1 MVSLNV
7 GNMASAMVGTVI
19 PPALGAAVSPKSL
32 TGVIDKLA
40 EALTKGGDQL
50 KDSPLGKMVA
60 SHIPQSPLS
69 SLMGGGE
76 HSLEAVKSGLASLIH
91 EKLGDNFGAA
101 SELGIGGGSG
111 GGEGKD
117 DMMSQVLNGLGK
129 ASLDNLLDK
138 KGEGTNFS
146 SGDAPVLGKIA
157 DFMDQNSTEF
167 PAPDS
172 GSWKNELKEDNF
184 LDKKETGAFRAA
196 LDVLGSQM
204 GGKGGDDLTGGL
216 GSPANSTG
224 SPAAAQGG
232 GTPSDLAQL
241 LSGQSGG
248 QNGGSPINNSSGSNT
263 PDLGQL
269 LGGLL
274 QKGLEA
280 TLGGGGSGGQ
290 GNGLADLLSKLT
302 PQLAQRDLLSSAADT
317 AGSIVSSLAQSPT
330 SNALA

>member
-7 GNMASAMVGTVI
+7 GNMANAVVGTVI
-19 PPALGAAVSPKSL
+19 PVELGRAATSPKSL

-40 EALTKGGDQL
+40 EALTKGGDL

-60 SHIPQSPLS
+60 SHMPQSLNGK
-69 SLMGGGE
+69 LLGGE
-76 HSLEAVKSGLASLIH
+76 HNLEAIKSGLSSLIH

-101 SELGIGGGSG
+101 ADLGIGGGSG
-111 GGEGKD
+111 GGEGKN

-146 SGDAPVLGKIA
+146 SGDKPALDKIA
-157 DFMDQNSTEF
+157 QFMDQNPTKF

-184 LDKKETGAFRAA
+184 LNKQETGVFRAA
-196 LDVLGSQM
+196 LDVVGGQM
-204 GGKGGDDLTGGL
+204 GGKGGDDLAGGL
-216 GSPANSTG
+216 GSAADGAGSST
-224 SPAAAQGG
+224 AAQGSN
-232 GTPSDLAQL
+232 TPLDLEQL

-248 QNGGSPINNSSGSNT
+248 QNGSSRINDSDGNQSPDI
-263 PDLGQL
+263 GQI
-269 LGGLL
+269 LGGLI

-280 TLGGGGSGGQ
+280 TLGGGGSGKQ
-290 GNGLADLLSKLT
+290 GNGLMDLISSLA
-302 PQLAQRDLLSSAADT
+302 PQLAQHDLLSSAADT
-317 AGSIVSSLAQSPT
+317 ASSIIGSLTQSSS
-330 SNALA
+330 SNAIA